1 MLSIGTIYSVL
12 LVSVSEQWP
21 AVKREYS
28 VSLIKDQHLSQ

>member
-21 AVKREYS
+21 DVQQEYS
-28 VSLIKDQHLSQ
+28 VPLIKDQHLSQ